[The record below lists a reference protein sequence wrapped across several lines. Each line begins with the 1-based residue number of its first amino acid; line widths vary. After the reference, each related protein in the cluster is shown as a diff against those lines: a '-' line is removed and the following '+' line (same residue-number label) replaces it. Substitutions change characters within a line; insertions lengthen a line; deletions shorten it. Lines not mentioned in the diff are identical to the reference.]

1 MDTFLAAASK
11 REVRGYSDRPV
22 PDAAVRRILKAGRI
36 AGSSRNRQP
45 WRFLVVGDPGARE
58 RVAEAVFAPGNV
70 RGAALV
76 VAVAVRGAGPVAF
89 DAGRAAQ
96 NMMLVAWNEGIGS
109 CPNGMPD
116 PDGVARVLGLEED
129 ERPVIVLTFGY
140 PAGACDPQRRSP
152 EEWVAGADRKA
163 FEEVVRRL

>member
-1 MDTFLAAASK
+1 VDAFLAVASR

-22 PDAAVRRILKAGRI
+22 PDAAVRRILEAGRI

-45 WRFLVVGDPGARE
+45 WRFLVVGDPGVRE

-70 RGAALV
+70 RSAALV
-76 VAVAVRGAGPVAF
+76 VAVAVRAGGPV
-89 DAGRAAQ
+89 
-96 NMMLVAWNEGIGS
+96 
-109 CPNGMPD
+109 
-116 PDGVARVLGLEED
+116 GLEED
-129 ERPVIVLTFGY
+129 ERPVIVLTFGH

>member
-1 MDTFLAAASK
+1 MDTFLAVASK
-11 REVRGYSDRPV
+11 REVRGYSGRPV
-22 PDAAVRRILKAGRI
+22 PEAAVRRILEAGRI

-45 WRFLVVGDPGARE
+45 WRFLVVGDPGVRE

-70 RGAALV
+70 RSAALV
-76 VAVAVRGAGPVAF
+76 VAVAVRAGGPV
-89 DAGRAAQ
+89 R
-96 NMMLVAWNEGIGS
+96 
-109 CPNGMPD
+109 
-116 PDGVARVLGLEED
+116 LEED
-129 ERPVIVLTFGY
+129 ERRVIVLTFGY